1 MLKEEYIIPIVVLLS
16 IIFVGAMNTTAD
28 IGLYKLGLSY
38 FSFGS
43 MTGSAINNKE
53 LISIEV
59 TPNPVNIDG
68 TLTYSLDNI
77 DSYHCR
83 IYFYNSKDERIGS
96 FLVDRKKTLCDKDK
110 FSFKLPLSWTPGD
123 YCSMLFVYDN
133 TNDYVKTG
141 FKVSSDIGQER
152 EMCDYDGD
160 GKISIVEMRDCNNEY
175 GKGRTSKEEL
185 DRSLTAWKS
194 GEKIA

>member
-77 DSYHCR
+77 DSYYCR

-110 FSFKLPLSWTPGD
+110 FSFKLPLSWTAGD
-123 YCSMLFVYDN
+123 YYSMLFVYDN

-141 FKVSSDIGQER
+141 FTIQDINRKET
-152 EMCDYDGD
+152 CDYNSDD
-160 GKISIVEMRDCNNEY
+160 KVSIVEIRDCNNGY
-175 GKGRTSKEEL
+175 IKGITSKEEL
-185 DRSLTAWKS
+185 DMSLAAWS
-194 GEKIA
+194 NGEKIA